1 MFWGGKKTFAS
12 FHDNHHSDIGTA
24 IWCIATFDSQSDLVA
39 LDPDVFF
46 VPPYV
51 GPSRWVGIEVSGNVD
66 SGLLG
71 SVLEQGCRAVAPKWA
86 GTMTRRVFGKGP
98 PIRRIGGSIAGS
110 ATAMRMDAN
119 LESGQEVVDA
129 NPTDRPRRT

>member
-51 GPSRWVGIEVSGNVD
+51 GPSRWVGIEVSG
-66 SGLLG
+66 
-71 SVLEQGCRAVAPKWA
+71 K
-86 GTMTRRVFGKGP
+86 KGP
-98 PIRRIGGSIAGS
+98 PIRRIGGSIVGF
-110 ATAMRMDAN
+110 ATAKRMDAN

>member
-51 GPSRWVGIEVSGNVD
+51 GPSRWVGIEVS
-66 SGLLG
+66 
-71 SVLEQGCRAVAPKWA
+71 RK
-86 GTMTRRVFGKGP
+86 KGP

-129 NPTDRPRRT
+129 YPTDRPRRT